1 MRRKNNLL
9 PSDKLSQII
18 VKGMQEKKAID
29 ILVMDLK
36 NVQNAVADYF
46 VICSA
51 NSDTQVEAIYDSIEK
66 TVKEEANEFPWHKEG
81 LKNLEWV
88 VMDYIN
94 VVVHIFKKENRPFY
108 GLENLWGDAV
118 ALEIVA

>member
-9 PSDKLSQII
+9 PSNKLSEFI

-36 NVQNAVADYF
+36 NVQNSVADYF

-51 NSDTQVEAIYDSIEK
+51 NSGTQVEAIYNS
-66 TVKEEANEFPWHKEG
+66 VEEAVKGNANELPWHKEG
-81 LKNLEWV
+81 MKNLEWV
-88 VMDYIN
+88 LLDYID
-94 VVVHIFKKENRPFY
+94 VVVHIFKKENRNFY

>member
-1 MRRKNNLL
+1 MRRKNSPL
-9 PSDKLSQII
+9 PSDKLSEII
-18 VKGMQEKKAID
+18 VRGMQEKKATD
-29 ILVMDLK
+29 ILVMNLK

-51 NSDTQVEAIYDSIEK
+51 NSDTQVEAIYDSVEK
-66 TVKEEANEFPWHKEG
+66 TVKDKAAELPWHQEG

-88 VMDYIN
+88 LVDYIS
-94 VVVHIFKKENRPFY
+94 VVVHIFKRDRRSFY

-118 ALEIVA
+118 ALQVVA